1 MFREISQQLYG
12 YILNA
17 EMILLDIYKVNP
29 WQIVGEMPLV
39 DLQLYMKKIEDSWKK
54 KKDNFK
60 KKDMKVSILLKI
72 CNELDICIKD
82 IIIVKVD
89 D

>member
-1 MFREISQQLYG
+1 MIDYDKLRRIMKYNK
-12 YILNA
+12 ITIK
-17 EMILLDIYKVNP
+17 EMSNRINVHYKTL
-29 WQIVGEMPLV
+29 EY
-39 DLQLYMKKIEDSWKK
+39 D
-54 KKDNFK
+54 FK

-82 IIIVKVD
+82 IIVKVD

>member
-1 MFREISQQLYG
+1 MVDYDKLRRIMKYNK
-12 YILNA
+12 ITIK
-17 EMILLDIYKVNP
+17 EMANRIGVHYKTL
-29 WQIVGEMPLV
+29 EY
-39 DLQLYMKKIEDSWKK
+39 D
-54 KKDNFK
+54 FK

-82 IIIVKVD
+82 IIVKVD

>member
-1 MFREISQQLYG
+1 MIDYDKLRRIMKYNK
-12 YILNA
+12 ITIK
-17 EMILLDIYKVNP
+17 EMSNRINVHYKTL
-29 WQIVGEMPLV
+29 EY
-39 DLQLYMKKIEDSWKK
+39 D
-54 KKDNFK
+54 FK

-82 IIIVKVD
+82 IIIKVD

>member
-1 MFREISQQLYG
+1 MIDYDKLRRIMKYNK
-12 YILNA
+12 ITIK
-17 EMILLDIYKVNP
+17 EMSNRINVHYKTL
-29 WQIVGEMPLV
+29 EY
-39 DLQLYMKKIEDSWKK
+39 D
-54 KKDNFK
+54 FK